1 MMASTGRG
9 GPSKQSKGCPPLSD
23 QGHKEVMD
31 LLRMTEKSAYPDIRK
46 AALDLAKQTSK
57 YRRKQGARVSPTL
70 ILWVNIVLGS
80 AVVLACWHAF
90 LHYPRGLAYELSSI
104 SILLFLLVVAISLVL
119 SGHLSQA
126 NFMKVLNAAV
136 SHIRAWKSSPHK
148 APEDTRPQDEEQ
160 SDGDIVSPKK

>member
-1 MMASTGRG
+1 MVSPRRG
-9 GPSKQSKGCPPLSD
+9 GPSKQGKECPPLSD

-31 LLRMTEKSAYPDIRK
+31 LLRMAEKSTNPDIRK
-46 AALDLAKQTSK
+46 AAIDLAKQTSK
-57 YRRKQGARVSPTL
+57 YRRKQGARVSPTF

-80 AVVLACWHAF
+80 AVVLACWYAF
-90 LHYPRGLAYELSSI
+90 LHYTRGLAYELSSI
-104 SILLFLLVVAISLVL
+104 SILLFLVVVAISLVL

-136 SHIRAWKSSPHK
+136 SHTRTWRNSPHK
-148 APEDTRPQDEEQ
+148 MSDDPRPQPDER